1 MNYPDLQVVS
11 SYDPVITVPVSG
23 IRDHSDTEEDLSAEL
38 EFIKD
43 DPRTRSML
51 ITRTCIQKRID
62 AMARHIAGDYRD
74 AGRIDMLV
82 VLTGAFM
89 FAADLCRDIY
99 HHRRID
105 TPVHMI
111 KTSVYDQTIKDTRE
125 KYRAVQLELAP
136 KQIEGRHILLIEDIA
151 DQGFTLTWLKDY
163 LLNERNVASIKI
175 CSLIYKELD
184 HPTDEVRKLRDNL
197 DMDYI
202 GFIVPDVWVAGYGVD
217 AAHEFRNM
225 PYIVWANENYYLS
238 KKG

>member
-1 MNYPDLQVVS
+1 MSFSDLQAVS
-11 SYDPVITVPVSG
+11 SYDTVVNVPMLGV
-23 IRDHSDTEEDLSAEL
+23 RDTADTESDLAPEF
-38 EFIKD
+38 EFIKE

-51 ITRTCIQKRID
+51 ITRRCIENRID
-62 AMARHIAGDYRD
+62 GLARQIAKDYHDTRQ
-74 AGRIDMLV
+74 IDMLV

-99 HHRRID
+99 KHRRLD
-105 TPVHMI
+105 ARVHMI
-111 KTSVYDQTIKDTRE
+111 KTSVYDQTIKDTHE

-163 LLNERNVASIKI
+163 LLNERDVSSIRI

-202 GFIVPDVWVAGYGVD
+202 GFVVPDVWVAGYGVD
-217 AAHEFRNM
+217 AAQEFRNM
-225 PYIVWANENYYLS
+225 PYIVWANENYYLG
-238 KKG
+238 KKS